1 MSAADPRIVAL
12 EKQFSQL
19 HVQLFDTFSHA
30 QSAVMAVMQTGRD
43 IDDNQE
49 DFTQLK
55 RDFEVTVAMYPGNNQ
70 NMLQKITATNE
81 LAANPQTPNVHL
93 TQVWAAAVS
102 ALSCDRMLAMIPSD
116 LQDDPDVAGELKQKR
131 QEHLAMWQERSDNP

>member
-102 ALSCDRMLAMIPSD
+102 ALSCDRMLAMIPTD
-116 LQDDPDVAGELKQKR
+116 LQDDPEVAGELQHKR
-131 QEHLAMWQERSDNP
+131 REHLAMWQERLDNP

>member
-131 QEHLAMWQERSDNP
+131 QEHLAMWQEGLDNP

>member
-30 QSAVMAVMQTGRD
+30 QSAVMAVMQTSRD

-131 QEHLAMWQERSDNP
+131 QEHLAMWQERLDNP

>member
-43 IDDNQE
+43 TDDNQE

-131 QEHLAMWQERSDNP
+131 QEHLAMWQERLENP

>member
-70 NMLQKITATNE
+70 NMIQKITATNE

-131 QEHLAMWQERSDNP
+131 QEHLAMWQERLDNP

>member
-116 LQDDPDVAGELKQKR
+116 LQVDPDVAGELKQKR
-131 QEHLAMWQERSDNP
+131 QEHLAMWQERLENP

>member
-131 QEHLAMWQERSDNP
+131 QEHLAMWQERLDNP

>member
-81 LAANPQTPNVHL
+81 LAANPQTTNVHL

-131 QEHLAMWQERSDNP
+131 QEHLAMWQERLDNP